1 MGDASQH
8 LIQNRFR
15 GASIRRAYAP
25 QIGATLIELIVSIVI
40 VSVSVTGIMMVI
52 SNTSRAS
59 ADPMLRTQATAVA
72 EAYLEEILSQALNDP
87 DTTETGGAE
96 AGETRAT
103 YDDVSDY
110 HGLAD
115 TGGALDQNGNPIT
128 GLEGYN
134 VSVSV
139 TASSVGGEAS
149 KRIEVSVGH
158 DAVAGLSIVITAHR
172 VN

>member
-1 MGDASQH
+1 MGHASQH
-8 LIQNRFR
+8 LIP
-15 GASIRRAYAP
+15 GIRRHRF
-25 QIGATLIELIVSIVI
+25 QFGATLVELIVSIVI
-40 VSVSVTGIMMVI
+40 VSVSVTGIMMLI
-52 SNTSRAS
+52 SNTTRAS
-59 ADPMLRTQATAVA
+59 ADPMLRTQATAIA

-96 AGETRAT
+96 AGESRAN

-115 TGGALDQNGNPIT
+115 TGGAIDQSGNPIV

-134 VSVSV
+134 VSVGV
-139 TASSVGGEAS
+139 TASSVGSAVS
-149 KRIEVSVGH
+149 KRIQVSVTH
-158 DAVAGLSIVITAHR
+158 DGAPGVNISITAHR